1 MRIQSVLPPTSFQSV
16 LNGQWYIVTT
26 DPKLGWVEVDRKYS
40 WEELNKMW
48 EKPTSKFKNTPKEVV
63 KLPKSTPKQTFS
75 VEGSKGKVY
84 EILNDGGKW
93 SCSCPAFG
101 FSRGNGC
108 KHITQIKNNP

>member
-1 MRIQSVLPPTSFQSV
+1 MQIHSLLPPVAFQSV
-16 LNGQWYIVTT
+16 VSGRWFIVTT

-48 EKPTSKFKNTPKEVV
+48 IKDKFKNTTKEVV
-63 KLPKSTPKQTFS
+63 ILPKPTPKQTFS
-75 VEGSKGKVY
+75 VEGSKGKIY
-84 EILNDGGKW
+84 EVINNAGKW

-108 KHITQIKNNP
+108 KHITQLKNNP